1 MKVLI
6 ADDNQLIVEDYLDEL
21 SKIVP
26 HAQCIGTS
34 RAREVIKLFEAHM
47 FDVVILDIDMPEIS
61 GITLAKKILEIK
73 PRTNIIYVTGYEKFA
88 LQSWETFASA
98 FLVKPVST
106 EKLREAF
113 EHLRHP
119 VSKISDE
126 SIESEYAGDNLIGRK
141 ILKCREER
149 NMTRD
154 ELSTKL
160 GVTPQTVS
168 RWENGRRL
176 PDIITFL
183 RLAQILA
190 VDPGELMH

>member
-1 MKVLI
+1 MKILI
-6 ADDNQLIVEDYLDEL
+6 ADDNQLIVEDYLDEM

-34 RAREVIKLFEAHM
+34 DPTDVIRLFEEYR
-47 FDVVILDIDMPEIS
+47 FDVVIMDIDMPEIS
-61 GITLAKKILEIK
+61 GITLAKKILAIK

-88 LQSWETFASA
+88 LQSWDTFASS
-98 FLVKPVST
+98 FLIKPVST
-106 EKLREAF
+106 EKFREAF

-119 VSKISDE
+119 VSKIPDE
-126 SIESEYAGDNLIGRK
+126 YIESEYAGENRIGKK

-149 NMTRD
+149 SMTRD
-154 ELSTKL
+154 ELSGLL

-168 RWENGRRL
+168 RWENGKRI

-183 RLAQILA
+183 KLAQILA
-190 VDPGELMH
+190 VDPGELMC

>member
-6 ADDNQLIVEDYLDEL
+6 VDDNQLIVEDYLDEMG
-21 SKIVP
+21 KIAP

-34 RAREVIKLFEAHM
+34 RPKEVMRLFEEYM
-47 FDVVILDIDMPEIS
+47 FDVVIMDIDMPEIN
-61 GITLAKKILEIK
+61 GITLAKKILAIK

-98 FLVKPVST
+98 FLVKPIST

-119 VSKISDE
+119 VSKISNED
-126 SIESEYAGDNLIGRK
+126 IESEYAGENVIGKK
-141 ILKCREER
+141 ICKCREER
-149 NMTRD
+149 SMTRE
-154 ELSTKL
+154 ELAREL
-160 GVTPQTVS
+160 GITVQTIS
-168 RWENGRRL
+168 RWENGRRI

-183 RLAQILA
+183 KLAKILA
-190 VDPGELMH
+190 VEPGELMY